1 MKKLSLAI
9 VLLSLISS
17 GNVFASHD
25 WFHQVGK
32 WSDSNKWTGDG
43 IPDGNGELRIRYDD
57 SHCVLD
63 SNAGDWTNAQR
74 LRVYG
79 DANLVIVDGAKLL
92 GVSWMRVGTGEG
104 PGEVGQVGGMIF
116 LKGGKD
122 NSRLTVGYEK
132 GSAGSQYTISGGT
145 LTYYNADADLIV
157 GYRGGEGKF
166 TVVGT
171 KPKIKMRRLYVGGDL
186 VSKAGTGTLE
196 FVIDSGGVSPIQ
208 LAKSVHLD
216 REGDESEANLIV
228 RAMAAPPKA
237 DIVLVED
244 TNSGRPEGKFDVVI
258 DAKGNGPGKEGTP
271 VVINFDGK
279 DYHYQITYRYQ
290 AGKDNIANDIALKY
304 MPEQVAQSG
313 AAK

>member
-1 MKKLSLAI
+1 MNKLSLVVI
-9 VLLSLISS
+9 LLSLIS
-17 GNVFASHD
+17 GNIFASHD

-32 WSDSNKWTGDG
+32 WSDASKWTGDG
-43 IPDGNGELRIRYDD
+43 VPNGNGELRIRYDD

-63 SNAGDWTNAQR
+63 SDAGDWANAQR

-79 DANLVIVDGAKLL
+79 DANLAVIDGAKLL
-92 GVSWMRVGTGEG
+92 GVSWMRVGTSEG
-104 PGEVGQVGGMIF
+104 PGEVEQVGGTIC

-145 LTYYNADADLIV
+145 LTYYDADADLIV

-166 TVVGT
+166 TVIGT

-196 FVIDSGGVSPIQ
+196 FVIDSDGVSPIQ
-208 LAKSVHLD
+208 LARSVHID
-216 REGDESEANLIV
+216 REGDGSKASLIV
-228 RAMAAPPKA
+228 RAIAAPPKA
-237 DIVLVED
+237 NIVLVED
-244 TNSGRPEGKFDVVI
+244 TNSGRPEGKFDAVI

-271 VVINFDGK
+271 VVINFGGK
-279 DYHYQITYRYQ
+279 DYHYQLTYRYQ
-290 AGKDNIANDIALKY
+290 AGEDSIGNDIALIY
-304 MPEQVAQSG
+304 VPEQVAQSG
-313 AAK
+313 STK